1 MGLFKLLASPIT
13 APLNSAL
20 WVAEKIHEAAMDA
33 YTDPAEI
40 RRALTVLERQLIAG
54 EISEEAYEEAELV
67 LLQRL
72 QGRARNGAE
81 A

>member
-1 MGLFKLLASPIT
+1 MGLFKLLAAPIT

-20 WVAEKIHEAAMDA
+20 WVAEKIHEAALDA

-40 RRALTVLERQLIAG
+40 RRALGRLERQLLAG
-54 EISEEAYEEAELV
+54 EISEDAYEEAELL

-72 QGRARNGAE
+72 QGRGRSDAE
-81 A
+81 G